1 MNILGMIF
9 MTIFLDLIGF
19 GLIIPIQPF
28 YVQSF
33 SISPSYITLLSA
45 VYSGMQ
51 LLASPIL
58 GRWSDQVGRK
68 PVILV
73 SISMMVVGYA
83 CFAQAETWWGL
94 VLARALSGL
103 GAGNLGVAQ
112 AMVSDLSDES
122 NRTRNMGLIG
132 VAFGLGFILGP
143 ALGGLLGQ
151 YTLTLPIYVAMCLS
165 ILNGLLVYYFLP
177 SDLSAYSAANH
188 DTAQHKNHTDGPIEK
203 PSPPEAS
210 NWLYLP
216 LVRSILASTFVFA
229 CMFTLMEQCIGF
241 YIEKNWILSG
251 DPHVSLDTIS
261 IEQAKQA
268 AKLTAYFLISVGLTA
283 IWVQGFLI
291 KSVSKKYANQTLIL
305 AGLSFVSLALF
316 LIPQVTSDYS
326 FYYLLLV
333 AVIMSH
339 GTGLL
344 HPSRSS
350 LLSARTPKHLQG
362 RVFGWYHSCS
372 AFGRMIGPSIAGVLF
387 EWKAS
392 SPFYLASISLLGL
405 ALYLAW
411 QFKRDQRMMHNSAI

>member
-1 MNILGMIF
+1 
-9 MTIFLDLIGF
+9 
-19 GLIIPIQPF
+19 
-28 YVQSF
+28 
-33 SISPSYITLLSA
+33 
-45 VYSGMQ
+45 
-51 LLASPIL
+51 
-58 GRWSDQVGRK
+58 
-68 PVILV
+68 
-73 SISMMVVGYA
+73 
-83 CFAQAETWWGL
+83 FAQAETWWGL

-291 KSVSKKYANQTLIL
+291 KSVSKKYANQT
-305 AGLSFVSLALF
+305 
-316 LIPQVTSDYS
+316 
-326 FYYLLLV
+326 
-333 AVIMSH
+333 
-339 GTGLL
+339 
-344 HPSRSS
+344 
-350 LLSARTPKHLQG
+350 
-362 RVFGWYHSCS
+362 
-372 AFGRMIGPSIAGVLF
+372 
-387 EWKAS
+387 
-392 SPFYLASISLLGL
+392 
-405 ALYLAW
+405 
-411 QFKRDQRMMHNSAI
+411 